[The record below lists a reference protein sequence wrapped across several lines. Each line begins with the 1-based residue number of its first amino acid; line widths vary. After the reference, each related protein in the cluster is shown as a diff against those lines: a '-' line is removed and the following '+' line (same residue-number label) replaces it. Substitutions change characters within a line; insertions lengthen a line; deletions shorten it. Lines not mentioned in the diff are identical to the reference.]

1 MQAQRRKRG
10 LRTIGLLVLLPVIIL
25 LIAAFVLYNQKVLLP
40 QQPIARVNDVAISLD
55 TFQKA
60 VRLKRYRLIQA
71 YQQAATQSSDEHSGH
86 QQEIQSQ
93 LNSPDTLGKQVLD
106 GLIEDQLVRQE
117 AARRGI
123 VVGSQEVERKLDEF
137 FADFSPSSTAQT
149 GAVQP
154 VEKATGLQT
163 RLGLSLAELR
173 YFLESELY
181 AEKLVGVISSPTATT
196 VQRAHARHNVLPD
209 EATARQ
215 VLAKLKA
222 GDDWSK
228 LVAQYTLEKGDT
240 ETGGDHGWVDQGIL
254 SPEIDTVVFSIPV
267 GSVSEPV
274 KTSSGWQIFQVLERE
289 NHTLTP
295 AELDEARHQALVTWA
310 TNQGNALTP
319 EGKPVVEIY
328 DFWQDNIPTDP
339 VLALASTTSP

>member
-1 MQAQRRKRG
+1 MR
-10 LRTIGLLVLLPVIIL
+10 
-25 LIAAFVLYNQKVLLP
+25 
-40 QQPIARVNDVAISLD
+40 
-55 TFQKA
+55 
-60 VRLKRYRLIQA
+60 
-71 YQQAATQSSDEHSGH
+71 
-86 QQEIQSQ
+86 
-93 LNSPDTLGKQVLD
+93 SPW
-106 GLIEDQLVRQE
+106 
-117 AARRGI
+117 
-123 VVGSQEVERKLDEF
+123 
-137 FADFSPSSTAQT
+137 
-149 GAVQP
+149 
-154 VEKATGLQT
+154 
-163 RLGLSLAELR
+163 GLSLADLR

-181 AEKLVGVISSPTATT
+181 AEKFVGVISTKTATT

-209 EATARQ
+209 EVAARA

-222 GDDWSK
+222 GGDWST

-240 ETGGDHGWVDQGIL
+240 ETGGDHGWVDQGVL

-310 TNQGNALTP
+310 TNQGNALSP

-328 DFWQDNIPTDP
+328 DFWQDNVPTDP
-339 VLALASTTSP
+339 VLALTGAPSP